1 MASSL
6 LEQVHGRGNGLKEF
20 VRWKWLVVAIMLA
33 ASGHGMILSRGGFC
47 VRGKPGGECLR
58 LPSGRAL
65 VSYFSV
71 ACPPLMWS
79 VTDYRIILPPSR
91 QRRHGKHSIASSP
104 FSSVVAEI
112 NTSIHTG

>member
-6 LEQVHGRGNGLKEF
+6 FEQVHGRANSLQE
-20 VRWKWLVVAIMLA
+20 VRRWKWLGGAIMLA
-33 ASGHGMILSRGGFC
+33 GSGHGMFLSRGGFC

-71 ACPPLMWS
+71 ACPPLVWS
-79 VTDYRIILPPSR
+79 VTDNRIILAPSR

-104 FSSVVAEI
+104 FPSV
-112 NTSIHTG
+112 

>member
-6 LEQVHGRGNGLKEF
+6 FEQVHGRGNGLQE
-20 VRWKWLVVAIMLA
+20 VRRWKWLVVAIMLA
-33 ASGHGMILSRGGFC
+33 ASGHGMFLSRGGFC

-65 VSYFSV
+65 VSYFFSV
-71 ACPPLMWS
+71 VCPPLLWS
-79 VTDYRIILPPSR
+79 VAVYRIILLPSR

-104 FSSVVAEI
+104 F
-112 NTSIHTG
+112 